1 MSAKNEHVSEFL
13 NSWLPLELRR
23 TRAHTHTGCCCRSPS
38 HNPAPCPATTREC
51 TVRSA
56 FAEECLTVTWRG
68 ESDRGSDIG
77 KERDTGDGCCCKA
90 VKDSSNVA

>member
-1 MSAKNEHVSEFL
+1 M
-13 NSWLPLELRR
+13 
-23 TRAHTHTGCCCRSPS
+23 
-38 HNPAPCPATTREC
+38 
-51 TVRSA
+51 RSA